1 MHGLAAEEEG
11 CCKAIPCHVTIP
23 LCWQWGHSK
32 AGDRGSQSS
41 ADTLSPLVPE
51 QRFQQMTQPRPDV
64 QVQKNGLQP
73 KTSLNGRGS
82 DAAV

>member
-1 MHGLAAEEEG
+1 MLPSPRAGNRATPRLG
-11 CCKAIPCHVTIP
+11 
-23 LCWQWGHSK
+23 
-32 AGDRGSQSS
+32 AGDPSLQLTPS
-41 ADTLSPLVPE
+41 SPLVPE
-51 QRFQQMTQPRPDV
+51 QRFQQMTQPQPDV